1 MKVETIKVV
10 NAYKALKEMKV
21 SDMSDDEMVAVW
33 DNLKSF
39 RKVSENYDKD
49 VSDRNTSLIDDKVKE
64 MSERRIKALQLE
76 NDEKAGKYKRTAKDI
91 QEVQELNMYFNSFN
105 SKYNKVMKDLADQK
119 IEVKVSEIDSKEF
132 IKAFKQS
139 GKTMGEIMD
148 LEWLTK

>member
-64 MSERRIKALQLE
+64 MSERRNKALQLE
-76 NDEKAGKYKRTAKDI
+76 NDEKAGKYKRTSKDI

-105 SKYNKVMKDLADQK
+105 SKYNKAMKDLADQK
-119 IEVKVSEIDSKEF
+119 VEVTVSKIDSKEF

>member
-64 MSERRIKALQLE
+64 MSERRNKALQLE
-76 NDEKAGKYKRTAKDI
+76 NDEKAGKYKRTSKDI

-105 SKYNKVMKDLADQK
+105 AKYNKAMKDHADQK
-119 IEVKVSEIDSKEF
+119 VEVTVSKIDSKEF

>member
-64 MSERRIKALQLE
+64 MSERRNKALQLE

>member
-64 MSERRIKALQLE
+64 MSERRNKALQLE

-119 IEVKVSEIDSKEF
+119 VEVTVSKIDSKEF

>member
-21 SDMSDDEMVAVW
+21 SDMSDDEMMAVW

-39 RKVSENYDKD
+39 RKISDTYDKD

-64 MSERRIKALQLE
+64 MSERRNKALQLE
-76 NDEKAGKYKRTAKDI
+76 NDENAGKYKRTSKDI

-105 SKYNKVMKDLADQK
+105 AKYNKAMKDLADQK

>member
-64 MSERRIKALQLE
+64 MSERRNKALQLE
-76 NDEKAGKYKRTAKDI
+76 NDEKAGKYKRTSKDI

-119 IEVKVSEIDSKEF
+119 VEVKVSEIDSKEF

>member
-64 MSERRIKALQLE
+64 MSERRNKALQLE
-76 NDEKAGKYKRTAKDI
+76 NDEKAGKYKRTSKDI
-91 QEVQELNMYFNSFN
+91 QEVHELNMYFNSFN
-105 SKYNKVMKDLADQK
+105 AKYNKAMKELADKK

>member
-39 RKVSENYDKD
+39 RKISDTYDKD

-64 MSERRIKALQLE
+64 MSERRNKALQLE
-76 NDEKAGKYKRTAKDI
+76 NDEKAGKYKRTSKDI

-105 SKYNKVMKDLADQK
+105 AKYNKAMKDLADQK

>member
-64 MSERRIKALQLE
+64 MSERRNKALQLE
-76 NDEKAGKYKRTAKDI
+76 NEEKAGKYKRTPKDI

-105 SKYNKVMKDLADQK
+105 SKYNKAMKDLADQK
-119 IEVKVSEIDSKEF
+119 VEVTVSKIDSKEF

>member
-21 SDMSDDEMVAVW
+21 SDMSDDEMMAVW

-39 RKVSENYDKD
+39 RKISDTYDKD

-64 MSERRIKALQLE
+64 MSERRNKALQLE
-76 NDEKAGKYKRTAKDI
+76 NDEKAGKYKRTSKDI

-105 SKYNKVMKDLADQK
+105 AKYNKAMKDLADQK

>member
-64 MSERRIKALQLE
+64 MSERRNKALQLE
-76 NDEKAGKYKRTAKDI
+76 NDEKAGKYKRTSKDI

-105 SKYNKVMKDLADQK
+105 AKYNKAMKDLADKK

>member
-10 NAYKALKEMKV
+10 NAYKALKGMKV
-21 SDMSDDEMVAVW
+21 SEMSDDEMVAVW

-64 MSERRIKALQLE
+64 MSERRNKALQLE
-76 NDEKAGKYKRTAKDI
+76 NDEKAGKYKRTSKDI

-105 SKYNKVMKDLADQK
+105 AKYNKAMKDLADKK

>member
-10 NAYKALKEMKV
+10 NAYKASKEMKV

-64 MSERRIKALQLE
+64 MSERRNKALQLE
-76 NDEKAGKYKRTAKDI
+76 NDEKAGKYKRTSKDI

-105 SKYNKVMKDLADQK
+105 AKYNKAMKDLADQK
-119 IEVKVSEIDSKEF
+119 VEVTVSKIDSKEF

-139 GKTMGEIMD
+139 GKTMGDIMEFD
-148 LEWLTK
+148 WLTK

>member
-21 SDMSDDEMVAVW
+21 SDMSEDEMMAVW

-39 RKVSENYDKD
+39 RKISDTYDKD

-64 MSERRIKALQLE
+64 MSERRNKALQLE

>member
-21 SDMSDDEMVAVW
+21 SDMSDDEMMAVW

-64 MSERRIKALQLE
+64 MSERRNKALQLE
-76 NDEKAGKYKRTAKDI
+76 NDEKAGKYKRTSKDI

-105 SKYNKVMKDLADQK
+105 AKYNKAMKDLADKK

-139 GKTMGEIMD
+139 GKTMGDIMEFD
-148 LEWLTK
+148 WLTK

>member
-21 SDMSDDEMVAVW
+21 SDMSDDEMMAVW

-39 RKVSENYDKD
+39 RKISENYDKD

-64 MSERRIKALQLE
+64 MSERRNKALQLE

-105 SKYNKVMKDLADQK
+105 SKYNKIMKDLADKK
-119 IEVKVSEIDSKEF
+119 IEVKVTGIDSKEF

-139 GKTMGEIMD
+139 GKTMGDIMELD
-148 LEWLTK
+148 WLTK